1 MVEVLYSIHLNNIIT
16 IPNACR
22 WQCVIVQSTSLLKDP
37 YEGEHA
43 KKSPHV
49 NGTKNFDFFVAKDS
63 CKKNDVQ

>member
-1 MVEVLYSIHLNNIIT
+1 
-16 IPNACR
+16 
-22 WQCVIVQSTSLLKDP
+22 VQSTSLLKDP